1 MSLIDR
7 VRSSVI
13 RDSEENYYSS
23 TTLPLELIPAVI
35 GHEAQYTPELVATLS
50 QDEHT
55 HTHTFTSM
63 CNLESPINRTPITA
77 SDLTV
82 GRFWSIWIE
91 AAMC

>member
-55 HTHTFTSM
+55 HTHTHSHLTLLNVIYLCSGILAD
-63 CNLESPINRTPITA
+63 CGATQL
-77 SDLTV
+77 SD
-82 GRFWSIWIE
+82 SIKGI
-91 AAMC
+91 CLKT